1 MHALRAITFFIIL
14 GVTVS
19 QRLLPPRRYDELGL
33 DDDSYVKGE
42 DDDDDNYNTTTAMT
56 TTTTPST
63 TTQPT
68 TTQTTTTLTTTNE
81 NNNNTKNTNKF
92 IKRVAAAIKQEI
104 KTQWTQGEIGGLISG
119 LISIVAFLVFFIYS
133 VVKYVQSQDQLTFAG
148 LRTFMLGLCLEHV
161 FRIRPRQHEA
171 AAPGRL
177 AIQAA

>member
-1 MHALRAITFFIIL
+1 MHTLRAFIFFIIL

-19 QRLLPPRRYDELGL
+19 QRLLPARQYDELGL

-42 DDDDDNYNTTTAMT
+42 EDDDENYNTTTAMT

-63 TTQPT
+63 TTQ
-68 TTQTTTTLTTTNE
+68 TTTTLTTTTTNE

-92 IKRVAAAIKQEI
+92 IKRVAAAIKEEI

-119 LISIVAFLVFFIYS
+119 LISIVAFLIFFIYS
-133 VVKYVQSQDQLTFAG
+133 VVMYVRSQDQLTFAG

-161 FRIRPRQHEA
+161 FRIRPRQNEA